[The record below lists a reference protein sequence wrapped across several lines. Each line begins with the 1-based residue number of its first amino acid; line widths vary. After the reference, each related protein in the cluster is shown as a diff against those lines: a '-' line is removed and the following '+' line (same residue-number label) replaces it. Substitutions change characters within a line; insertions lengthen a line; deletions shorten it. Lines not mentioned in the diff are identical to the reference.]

1 VKEATRVDVIEAI
14 STRRSI
20 RTFKDQEISSEQ
32 ITVLLKAMIASP
44 SAGNRQ
50 PWRIYVI
57 RDEKVKRNLA
67 LGAHDQTFIEQ
78 APVVFVI
85 CRVPEESGARY
96 RDRGRNFYSIQDTA
110 AMTQNLLLAAYASG
124 LGGCWVGA
132 FNDSAIAT
140 AINCGQDE
148 LPVAIVPVGY
158 PDESPPQRQRRSLD
172 SVVHF
177 IPPTSD

>member
-1 VKEATRVDVIEAI
+1 MKEVTKLDVIETI
-14 STRRSI
+14 SARQSI
-20 RTFKDQEISSEQ
+20 RAFKDQEISSEQ
-32 ITVLLKAMIASP
+32 ITTLLKAMIASP

-50 PWRIYVI
+50 PWRIYVV

-67 LGAHDQTFIEQ
+67 IGAHDQTFIEE

-96 RDRGRNFYSIQDTA
+96 RNRGRELYSIQDTA
-110 AMTQNLLLAAYASG
+110 AMTQNLLLAAYALG
-124 LGGCWVGA
+124 LGSCWVGA

-140 AINCGQDE
+140 AINCSQGE
-148 LPVAIVPVGY
+148 LPVAVVPVGY
-158 PDESPPQRQRRSLD
+158 PNESPQRRQRRSLD

-177 IPPTSD
+177 LPPTSD

>member
-1 VKEATRVDVIEAI
+1 
-14 STRRSI
+14 
-20 RTFKDQEISSEQ
+20 
-32 ITVLLKAMIASP
+32 MIASP

-50 PWRIYVI
+50 PWRIYVV
-57 RDEKVKRNLA
+57 RDETVKRNLA
-67 LGAHDQTFIEQ
+67 IGAHNQNFIKE

-96 RDRGRNFYSIQDTA
+96 RSRGRDFYSIQDTA
-110 AMTQNLLLAAYASG
+110 AMTQNLLLAAYALE
-124 LGGCWVGA
+124 LGSCWVGA

-140 AINCGQDE
+140 AINCGQGE

-158 PDESPPQRQRRSLD
+158 PDESPPRRQRRSLD